1 MQYRNHT
8 CGCLSNKFEG
18 QKVILSGWV
27 NSRRD
32 HGGLIFVDLRDRYG
46 LTQIVSD
53 PEHNKKLHKLADRL
67 RPEWVVRVEGKVR
80 KRPKE
85 MVNPKLRTGKIEILI
100 DKIDILNEAKTPPF
114 EILRE
119 KDVDEELRL
128 EYRYLDLR
136 HKRLQKN
143 IELRHKV
150 IKKIRDFLDKEEFLE
165 IETPI
170 LTVSS
175 PEGAR
180 DYLVPSR
187 LHKGKFYALPQSPQ
201 QYKQLLMIAGFD
213 KYFQIARCLR
223 DEDSRKD
230 RQPEHTQLDLE
241 MSFVNEE
248 DIQKLTERLVKEIVK
263 VVPKKKLFKDP
274 LPRLT
279 YKEAI
284 DRFGTDKP
292 DLRFGLELK
301 DISDIAK
308 DCEFKVFSEA
318 IKNKGEVK
326 GIAVPGCAKYTRA
339 ELDKLTEKAKELG
352 AQGLAWIKY
361 EKGKFDS
368 PITKFFK
375 PKELKEIAK
384 KLSAKGGPR
393 YVGEAKSG
401 DLMVFVADKPK
412 VVATVLGEL
421 RNYFGRV
428 LKLAD
433 PSILAFAWVTDYP
446 LFAWNEEEKR
456 IEPEHHMFTLPQK
469 KDEKLLD
476 SDPLKVKGRL
486 FDLVCNGVEL
496 ASGSIRC
503 HKPEIQAKIF
513 EVLGISKKEAQA
525 KFGHMLKAFEYGA
538 PPHGGIAPGLDR
550 LVMILADEPNIRE
563 VIAFPKNQRAEDPMM
578 GSPSKVDQK
587 QLKELGIEV
596 KKK

>member
-32 HGGLIFVDLRDRYG
+32 HGGLIFIDLRDRYG

-53 PEHNKKLHKLADRL
+53 PEHNKEIHKIADTV
-67 RPEWVVRVEGKVR
+67 RPEWVVRIEGKVR

-85 MVNPKLRTGKIEILI
+85 MVNSKLKTGEIEILI
-100 DKIDILNEAKTPPF
+100 DKIDVLNESKTPPF
-114 EILRE
+114 EIIKE

-143 IELRHKV
+143 IKLRHKV
-150 IKKIRDFLDKEEFLE
+150 IKVIRDFLSKEKFLE

-187 LHKGKFYALPQSPQ
+187 VHKGKFYALPQSPQ

-241 MSFVNEE
+241 MSFVEE
-248 DIQKLTERLVKEIVK
+248 KDIQDITERLIKEIVK
-263 VVPKKKLFKDP
+263 LVPKKKLLKYP

-279 YKEAI
+279 YQESI
-284 DRFGTDKP
+284 DRFGNDKP

-301 DISDIAK
+301 DVSEIAK
-308 DCEFKVFSEA
+308 SCGFKVFSEA
-318 IKNKGEVK
+318 KQVK
-326 GIAVPGCAKYTRA
+326 GIAVTGCAKYNRGD
-339 ELDKLTEKAKELG
+339 LDKLTEKAKDLG
-352 AQGLAWIKY
+352 AKGLAWIKY
-361 EKGKFDS
+361 EKDKFDS
-368 PITKFFK
+368 PIAKFFK
-375 PKELKEIAK
+375 PEELKEIAK
-384 KLSAKGGPR
+384 KL
-393 YVGEAKSG
+393 EAKSG
-401 DLMVFVADKPK
+401 DLMIFVADEPK

-421 RNYFGRV
+421 RNYFGKE

-433 PSILAFAWVTDYP
+433 PNILAFAWVTDYP
-446 LFAWNEEEKR
+446 LFEWNEEEKR
-456 IEPEHHMFTLPQK
+456 IEPAHHMFTLPQE

-476 SDPLKVKGRL
+476 SKPLKVKGRL
-486 FDLVCNGVEL
+486 YDLVCNGFEL

-513 EVLGISKKEAQA
+513 EILGISKKEAQE

-550 LVMILADEPNIRE
+550 LIMLLADEPNIRE
-563 VIAFPKNQRAEDPMM
+563 VMAFPKNQKAEDPMM
-578 GSPSKVDQK
+578 SAPSKIDQK
-587 QLKELGIEV
+587 QLKELGIEI

>member
-8 CGCLSNKFEG
+8 CGCLGNKFEG

-53 PEHNKKLHKLADRL
+53 PEHNKELHKVADRL

-80 KRPKE
+80 KRPPE
-85 MVNPKLRTGKIEILI
+85 MINPKLRTGKIEILI

-150 IKKIRDFLDKEEFLE
+150 VKKIRDFLNKEEFLE
-165 IETPI
+165 IETPM

-248 DIQKLTERLVKEIVK
+248 DIQKLTERLVKEIIK
-263 VVPKKKLFKDP
+263 VVPRKKSFKDP
-274 LPRLT
+274 LPKLT
-279 YKEAI
+279 YEEAM

-301 DISDIAK
+301 DISGVAK
-308 DCEFKVFSEA
+308 KCQFKVFNSAEQ
-318 IKNKGEVK
+318 VK
-326 GIAVPGCAKYTRA
+326 GIAIPGCAKYSRA
-339 ELDKLTEKAKELG
+339 ELDKLTEKAKDLG

-361 EKGKFDS
+361 QKGKFDS
-368 PITKFFK
+368 PIAKFFK
-375 PKELKEIAK
+375 PEELKEIAK
-384 KLSAKGGPR
+384 KL
-393 YVGEAKSG
+393 EAKSG
-401 DLMVFVADKPK
+401 DLMIFVADKPK
-412 VVATVLGEL
+412 VVASVLEEL
-421 RNYFGRV
+421 RNYFGKE
-428 LKLAD
+428 LKLANQN
-433 PSILAFAWVTDYP
+433 ILAFAWITDFP
-446 LFAWNEEEKR
+446 MFEWDEEEKK
-456 IEPEHHMFTLPQK
+456 IVPSHHMFTLPQEQ
-469 KDEKLLD
+469 DEKFLD
-476 SDPLKVKGRL
+476 SEPLKVKGRL
-486 FDLVCNGVEL
+486 YDLVCNGVEL

-503 HKPEIQAKIF
+503 HKPKIQAKIF
-513 EVLGISKKEAQA
+513 EVLGISKKEAQE

-563 VIAFPKNQRAEDPMM
+563 VIAFPKNQKAEDPMM
-578 GSPSKVDQK
+578 GSPGKVDQK
-587 QLKELGIEV
+587 QLKELGIEI

>member
-8 CGCLSNKFEG
+8 CGCLGNKFEG

-53 PEHNKKLHKLADRL
+53 PEHNKELHKVADRL

-80 KRPKE
+80 KRPPE
-85 MVNPKLRTGKIEILI
+85 MINPKLRTGKIEILI

-150 IKKIRDFLDKEEFLE
+150 VKKIRDFLNKEEFLE
-165 IETPI
+165 IETPM

-180 DYLVPSR
+180 DYVVPSR
-187 LHKGKFYALPQSPQ
+187 IHQGKFYALPQAPQ

-213 KYFQIARCLR
+213 KYFQIARCMR

-230 RQPEHTQLDLE
+230 RQPEFTQLDLE
-241 MSFVNEE
+241 MAFVNEK
-248 DIQKLTERLVKEIVK
+248 DIQDLIERLLREIVK
-263 VVPKKKLFKDP
+263 LAPKKKLLKYP

-284 DRFGTDKP
+284 DRFGIDKP

-301 DISDIAK
+301 SISEIAK
-308 DCEFKVFSEA
+308 GCDFKVFSKA

-326 GIAVPGCAKYTRA
+326 GIAVPGCAKHTRA

-352 AQGLAWIKY
+352 AQGLAWIKCQ
-361 EKGKFDS
+361 KGKFDS
-368 PITKFFK
+368 PIAKFFK
-375 PKELKEIAK
+375 PEELKEIAK
-384 KLSAKGGPR
+384 KL
-393 YVGEAKSG
+393 EAKSG
-401 DLMVFVADKPK
+401 DLMIFVADKPK
-412 VVATVLGEL
+412 VVASVLGEL
-421 RNYFGRV
+421 RNYFGKE

-433 PSILAFAWVTDYP
+433 QNILAFAWITDFP
-446 LFAWNEEEKR
+446 MFEWDEEEKK
-456 IEPEHHMFTLPQK
+456 IVPSHHMFTLPQEQ
-469 KDEKLLD
+469 DEKFLD
-476 SDPLKVKGRL
+476 SKPLKVKGRL
-486 FDLVCNGVEL
+486 YDLVCNGFEL
-496 ASGSIRC
+496 GSGSIRC
-503 HKPEIQAKIF
+503 HKPKIQAKIF

-550 LVMILADEPNIRE
+550 LVMILASEPNIRE
-563 VIAFPKNQRAEDPMM
+563 VIAFPKNQKAEDPMM
-578 GSPSKVDQK
+578 GAPSRVDKK
-587 QLKELGIEV
+587 QLKELGIEL
-596 KKK
+596 KKGKG

>member
-1 MQYRNHT
+1 MQYRNFN
-8 CGCLSNKFEG
+8 CSVLGIKEAG
-18 QKVILSGWV
+18 KKVILSGWV

-32 HGGLIFVDLRDRYG
+32 HGGLIFIDLRDRYG

-53 PEHNKKLHKLADRL
+53 PRHNKQTHQEMDKL
-67 RPEWVVRVEGKVR
+67 RPEWVVRIEGTVR
-80 KRPKE
+80 KRPPE
-85 MVNPKLRTGKIEILI
+85 MINPKLKTGKIEVLV
-100 DKIDILNEAKTPPF
+100 DKVEILNEAKTPPF
-114 EILRE
+114 EILQE

-143 IELRHKV
+143 LTLRHQVVKT
-150 IKKIRDFLDKEEFLE
+150 IRDFLNKEGFLE

-170 LTVSS
+170 LTVNT

-187 LHKGKFYALPQSPQ
+187 VHQGKFYALPQSPQ

-223 DEDSRKD
+223 DEDTRKD

-248 DIQKLTERLVKEIVK
+248 DIQSVIEKLIREIIKLV
-263 VVPKKKLFKDP
+263 PDKKLFKSP

-279 YKEAI
+279 YQEAI
-284 DRFGTDKP
+284 DRFGSDKP
-292 DLRFGLELK
+292 DLRFDLELK

-308 DCEFKVFSEA
+308 KCQFKVFNSAEQ
-318 IKNKGEVK
+318 VK
-326 GIAVPGCAKYTRA
+326 GIALPGLAKYGRA
-339 ELDKLTEKAKELG
+339 ELDKLTEIAKELG
-352 AQGLAWIKY
+352 AQGLAWIKLTKN
-361 EKGKFDS
+361 EFDS
-368 PITKFFK
+368 PIAKFFQK
-375 PKELKEIAK
+375 DELKTIAQ
-384 KLSAKGGPR
+384 KLRAKD
-393 YVGEAKSG
+393 G
-401 DLMVFVADKPK
+401 DLMIFVADKPK

-421 RNYFGRV
+421 RNYFGKL

-433 PSILAFAWVTDYP
+433 PKTLAFAWVIDFP
-446 LFAWNEEEKR
+446 LFEWNEEESK
-456 IEPEHHMFTLPQK
+456 IEPSHHMFTLPQE
-469 KDEKLLD
+469 KDLPLLAKE
-476 SDPLKVKGRL
+476 PLKVKGRL
-486 FDLVCNGVEL
+486 YDLVCNGFEV

-513 EVLGISKKEAQA
+513 EVLGISKEEAQK

-538 PPHGGIAPGLDR
+538 PPHGGIAPGIDR

-563 VIAFPKNQRAEDPMM
+563 VIAFPKNQRAECPMM
-578 GSPSKVDQK
+578 GAPSKVDEK
-587 QLKELGIEV
+587 QLKELGIEI
-596 KKK
+596 KKGKN